1 MVLFSTKVPVS
12 FITYGNLKIFYPFK
26 FSIVIKLQKFRLM
39 FLWEFNMTL
48 VIRNTFWLTFFI
60 AILLSWWWLYSMSQ
74 SMNMDFFGRMSMD
87 SSMSKMET
95 MSSEDS
101 SSNTSD
107 HKNIESMSSMSSEDV
122 SSDMST
128 DQSMSSMG
136 SMQSNEGMD
145 SMGHMSG
152 SMKMDNSMTRFFPLL
167 GMWSIMMAAMMFP
180 TMVPTLKSYEDL
192 MTSADGTRIGWLGI
206 LVGYSLVWVTF
217 SIAITSVQLGLLSIN
232 LIDMMGKAKS
242 IWVSSALL
250 IIAGLFQFT
259 RAKEVCHGVCH
270 SPMSYFLGYWRTGFN
285 GGLRMGLGLGAYCVG
300 CCWLFMVL
308 GFAGGVMNFLWMGL
322 ATLFMVL
329 EKLPAIGQYVIKPMG
344 LILIVSGALL
354 FFLI

>member
-1 MVLFSTKVPVS
+1 
-12 FITYGNLKIFYPFK
+12 
-26 FSIVIKLQKFRLM
+26 
-39 FLWEFNMTL
+39 MTL

-60 AILLSWWWLYSMSQ
+60 AILLSWWWLYSMSL
-74 SMNMDFFGRMSMD
+74 SMNMDFFGRMSMNN
-87 SSMSKMET
+87 SMSPVET
-95 MSSEDS
+95 ISSEDA
-101 SSNTSD
+101 
-107 HKNIESMSSMSSEDV
+107 SSE
-122 SSDMST
+122 MSN

-136 SMQSNEGMD
+136 SMQSNEGMA
-145 SMGHMSG
+145 SMGQMPND
-152 SMKMDNSMTRFFPLL
+152 MKMNNSMARFLPLL
-167 GMWSIMMAAMMFP
+167 GMWTVMMAAMMFP

-192 MTSADGTRIGWLGI
+192 MLSADGTRIGWLGLLI
-206 LVGYSLVWVTF
+206 GYSLVWVTF
-217 SIAITSVQLGLLSIN
+217 SIVITSVQLGLLTIN

-242 IWVSSALL
+242 IWFSSALL

-259 RAKEVCHGVCH
+259 RTKEVCHGVCH

-329 EKLPAIGQYVIKPMG
+329 EKLPAIGHYVIKPMG
-344 LILIVSGALL
+344 IILIVFGVLL
-354 FFLI
+354 FILI

>member
-1 MVLFSTKVPVS
+1 MA
-12 FITYGNLKIFYPFK
+12 
-26 FSIVIKLQKFRLM
+26 
-39 FLWEFNMTL
+39 L

-60 AILLSWWWLYSMSQ
+60 AILLSWWWLYLMSQ

-87 SSMSKMET
+87 SSMSQMET
-95 MSSEDS
+95 
-101 SSNTSD
+101 
-107 HKNIESMSSMSSEDV
+107 MSSMSSEQ
-122 SSDMST
+122 ST
-128 DQSMSSMG
+128 EGMASMG
-136 SMQSNEGMD
+136 Q
-145 SMGHMSG
+145 MSDG
-152 SMKMDNSMTRFFPLL
+152 MKMDNSMMRFFPLL
-167 GMWSIMMAAMMFP
+167 GMWLVMMAAMMFP

-192 MTSADGTRIGWLGI
+192 MSSADGTRIGWLGL
-206 LVGYSLVWVTF
+206 LVGYSLIWVTF
-217 SIAITSVQLGLLSIN
+217 SIVITSVQLGLLSLN
-232 LIDMMGKAKS
+232 FIDMMGKAKS

-259 RAKEVCHGVCH
+259 RAKEICHGVCH
-270 SPMSYFLGYWRTGFN
+270 SPMSYFLGYWRTGLN

-329 EKLPAIGQYVIKPMG
+329 EKLPAIGHYVIKPMG
-344 LILIVSGALL
+344 LILIVSGVLL

>member
-1 MVLFSTKVPVS
+1 
-12 FITYGNLKIFYPFK
+12 
-26 FSIVIKLQKFRLM
+26 M
-39 FLWEFNMTL
+39 FLRVFNMTL

-60 AILLSWWWLYSMSQ
+60 VILLSWWWLYSMSL

-87 SSMSKMET
+87 NSMSPVET
-95 MSSEDS
+95 MSSEDA
-101 SSNTSD
+101 
-107 HKNIESMSSMSSEDV
+107 SSE
-122 SSDMST
+122 MSN
-128 DQSMSSMG
+128 DQSMSSMD
-136 SMQSNEGMD
+136 SMQSNEDMA
-145 SMGHMSG
+145 SMGQMSDG
-152 SMKMDNSMTRFFPLL
+152 MKMNNSMTRFFPLL
-167 GMWSIMMAAMMFP
+167 GMWSVMMAAMMFP

-192 MTSADGTRIGWLGI
+192 MMSADGTRIGWLGL

-217 SIAITSVQLGLLSIN
+217 SIVITSVQLGLLSIN

-270 SPMSYFLGYWRTGFN
+270 SPMSYFLGNWRTGLQ
-285 GGLRMGLGLGAYCVG
+285 GGTRMGLGLGAYCVG

-329 EKLPAIGQYVIKPMG
+329 EKLPAIGHYVIRPMG
-344 LILIVSGALL
+344 LLMIVAGVLL
-354 FFLI
+354 FVFI

>member
-1 MVLFSTKVPVS
+1 MA
-12 FITYGNLKIFYPFK
+12 
-26 FSIVIKLQKFRLM
+26 
-39 FLWEFNMTL
+39 L

-60 AILLSWWWLYSMSQ
+60 AILLSWCWLYLMSH

-87 SSMSKMET
+87 SSMSQMET
-95 MSSEDS
+95 
-101 SSNTSD
+101 
-107 HKNIESMSSMSSEDV
+107 MSSMSSEQ
-122 SSDMST
+122 ST
-128 DQSMSSMG
+128 EGMPSMG
-136 SMQSNEGMD
+136 Q
-145 SMGHMSG
+145 MSDG
-152 SMKMDNSMTRFFPLL
+152 MKMDNSMMRFFPLL
-167 GMWSIMMAAMMFP
+167 GMWLVMMSAMMFP

-192 MTSADGTRIGWLGI
+192 MSSADGTRIGWLGL
-206 LVGYSLVWVTF
+206 LVGYFLVWVTF
-217 SIAITSVQLGLLSIN
+217 SIVITSVQLGLLSLN
-232 LIDMMGKAKS
+232 FIDMMGKAKS

-259 RAKEVCHGVCH
+259 RAKEICHGVCH
-270 SPMSYFLGYWRTGFN
+270 SPMSYFLGYWRTGLN

-329 EKLPAIGQYVIKPMG
+329 EKLPAIGHYVIKPMG
-344 LILIVSGALL
+344 VILIVSGVLL